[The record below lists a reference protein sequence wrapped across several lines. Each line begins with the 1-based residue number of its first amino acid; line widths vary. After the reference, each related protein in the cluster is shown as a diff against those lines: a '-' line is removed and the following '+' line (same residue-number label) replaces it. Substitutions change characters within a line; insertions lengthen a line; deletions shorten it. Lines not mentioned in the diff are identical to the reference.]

1 MVTHGQYSDTT
12 STTTTTQCTNDTIL
26 GQLRHNA
33 RRKERKRVKYAH
45 DKTNNKHRSYHKL
58 PGTSAP
64 AQTNPILIVAM
75 RPHTGKKQVSKPY
88 RNYQFLP

>member
-1 MVTHGQYSDTT
+1 MVAHGQYSDTT
-12 STTTTTQCTNDTIL
+12 SNTTTTQCTNDNTRTTAT
-26 GQLRHNA
+26 QCA
-33 RRKERKRVKYAH
+33 QKREKKGEIRAH
-45 DKTNNKHRSYHKL
+45 DKTNNKYRSYHKL